1 MDSDNNEENATC
13 GNSADD
19 MSTNMNS
26 VSLANAEI
34 YIGDKFEWKGNVYE
48 IKKID
53 QNNGTMS
60 WCISGEDIDSDT
72 MVMKKKHSI

>member
-1 MDSDNNEENATC
+1 MDSDNNEESATC

-48 IKKID
+48 IKK
-53 QNNGTMS
+53 N
-60 WCISGEDIDSDT
+60 
-72 MVMKKKHSI
+72 